1 MSSAKDGIDLRL
13 CQSDYPLVLDKTT
26 EIRVVPAT
34 GNDVALIRAFILE
47 LAEYEKA
54 QPGDVVVTDA
64 MLLDTLFGARPA
76 AEVII
81 AYSGDEP
88 VGFALFFHNYS
99 TWLAN
104 RGLYLEDLF
113 VRPSA
118 RKLGAGYALLQAL
131 ARIAVERKCGRM
143 EWSVLKW
150 NQLAISFYDRIGARE
165 MNEWVGFRL
174 TGNSLLQLA
183 GTRD

>member
-1 MSSAKDGIDLRL
+1 M
-13 CQSDYPLVLDKTT
+13 T
-26 EIRVVPAT
+26 EIRIAPAT
-34 GNDVALIRAFILE
+34 RDDVALIHAFILE

-54 QPGDVVVTDA
+54 EPGEVVATEE
-64 MLLDTLFGARPA
+64 MILDSLFGARPA

-81 AYSGDEP
+81 AYSGDDP

-113 VRPSA
+113 VRPAA
-118 RKLGAGYALLQAL
+118 RKLGVGYALLQEL
-131 ARIAVERKCGRM
+131 ARIAVERKCDRM

-150 NQLAISFYDRIGARE
+150 NQLAISFYERIGARE

-174 TGNSLLQLA
+174 TGESLLRMA
-183 GTRD
+183 GKRK